1 LNQLPVVG
9 YYDEKPMKTVKSPIA
24 LALLLSSPISLAQT
38 SPEQLTS
45 KADEQSVEVI
55 TVHADYRSKSLQK
68 TASSLTVLSAQE
80 IALRSGQNLEELTG
94 AVANVNFSS
103 GSQRARYYQ
112 IRGIGER
119 SQFQEP
125 INPSVGIIID
135 DIDFSAIGSVASTF
149 DMAQVEVLK
158 GPQGTRFGANAMA
171 GLIYMSSNDPSD
183 TFESAIKLTA
193 GNYGS
198 LGTGVLVSGPANDK
212 VNYRLSAEKYQSD
225 GFIENTYLGRDDTN
239 NRDELSIRSKLAIQA
254 SDYLDIDLALL
265 HFDFDN
271 GYDAFSLD
279 NTRQTLSDQPGFDQQ
294 KTTAMSAKFTYTKI
308 DAFQVVSVLSH
319 ANSDLAYGYD
329 EDWAYDG
336 IHPYGY
342 SSTDHYFRDR
352 KTSTAEV
359 RLISQP
365 GHALFS
371 GSTAWLTGFYFKDDQ
386 EDLQRQYTYL
396 ENDFTSEFSATTLA
410 FFAEFDTQLNERLH
424 LTTGIRVEQR
434 DSDYDNSGSLAFNP
448 KDTMLGGKLVL
459 SYQVNDEDLLYAS
472 INRGFKAGSVN
483 TSGSLPD
490 ELREFDP
497 EYLWNVELG
506 YKASFLDDSAYLRA
520 AIFYM
525 SRDDIQISSYHLD
538 QRDDG
543 SAEFIS
549 YWDNAAK
556 GYNQGLELEGGWN
569 LTDNL
574 ELYGALGLISSEFKD
589 YIYADGTK
597 ENGRDQAHAPSYQ
610 FNLGANYFVSEQWQF
625 NLSVEGKDAFYFSAS
640 HSEKSDSMTLLNG
653 SVSYLQD
660 NWQLKLWARNML
672 DEDYATRGFYFG
684 NDPRDDYAAKAYTQ
698 LGEPAVV
705 GLTLDYQF

>member
-1 LNQLPVVG
+1 MVMMHFHWTIL
-9 YYDEKPMKTVKSPIA
+9 VKHCQ
-24 LALLLSSPISLAQT
+24 IS
-38 SPEQLTS
+38 
-45 KADEQSVEVI
+45 
-55 TVHADYRSKSLQK
+55 R
-68 TASSLTVLSAQE
+68 VL
-80 IALRSGQNLEELTG
+80 
-94 AVANVNFSS
+94 
-103 GSQRARYYQ
+103 
-112 IRGIGER
+112 
-119 SQFQEP
+119 
-125 INPSVGIIID
+125 IN
-135 DIDFSAIGSVASTF
+135 
-149 DMAQVEVLK
+149 K
-158 GPQGTRFGANAMA
+158 
-171 GLIYMSSNDPSD
+171 
-183 TFESAIKLTA
+183 
-193 GNYGS
+193 
-198 LGTGVLVSGPANDK
+198 
-212 VNYRLSAEKYQSD
+212 
-225 GFIENTYLGRDDTN
+225 
-239 NRDELSIRSKLAIQA
+239 
-254 SDYLDIDLALL
+254 
-265 HFDFDN
+265 
-271 GYDAFSLD
+271 
-279 NTRQTLSDQPGFDQQ
+279 
-294 KTTAMSAKFTYTKI
+294 KTTAMSAKFTYNKI

-359 RLISQP
+359 RIISQP

-410 FFAEFDTQLNERLH
+410 FFAEFDTELNDRLH

-556 GYNQGLELEGGWN
+556 GYNQGIELEGGWN